1 MDLMRQVFQVDV
13 LERYAAKGRGVITC
27 MSAGNDVIV
36 LGTSKGWLIRH
47 DFGAGDSYDI
57 DLSAGRPGE
66 QSIHKVFV
74 DPGGSHCIATIVGSG
89 GAETFYTH
97 AKWSKPRVLSKLK
110 GLVVNAVAWNRQQIT
125 EASTKEII
133 LGTDTGQLHEM
144 AVDEK
149 DKREKY
155 IKLLFELNEL
165 PEAFMG
171 LQMETASLSNGTRYY
186 VMAVTPTRLYS
197 FTGFGSLDVNVMVV
211 FFISELH
218 FFIKQRR
225 AVHFA
230 WLSGAGIYHGGL
242 NFGAQRSYVVKSLLT
257 FSFANI
263 LGSSPNGDENF
274 VENKALLSYSK
285 LSEGAEAVKPGSMAV
300 SEYHFLLLM
309 GNKVKV
315 VNRIS
320 EQIIEE
326 LQFDQTSDSISR
338 GIIGLCS
345 DATAGVFY
353 AYDQNSIFQVSV
365 NDEGRDMWKVY
376 LDMKE
381 YAAALANCRDP
392 LQRDQAEAAFATKD
406 FHRAAS
412 FYAKCIS
419 LKLMEGVLQINYIL
433 SFEEITLKFISV
445 TEQDALRTFL
455 LRKLDNLAKD
465 DKCQITMISTW
476 ATELYL
482 DKINRLLLEDDTA
495 LENRSSEYQSIIREF
510 RAFLS
515 DCKDV
520 LDEATTMK
528 LLESY
533 GRVEE
538 LVFFAS
544 LKEQHEIVV
553 HHYIQQGEAKKAL
566 QMLRKPAVPIDLQL
580 ADLSCLSET
589 IILEKTITDGLPTL
603 QYKFAPDLIMLDAY
617 ETVESW
623 MTTNNLNP
631 RKLIPAMMRYSSEP
645 HAKNETHEVI
655 KYLEF
660 CVHRSHNEDPGV
672 HNLLLSLYAKQED
685 DSALLRFL
693 QCKFG
698 KGRENGPEFFY
709 DPKYALRLCLKEKRM
724 RACVH
729 IYGMM
734 SMHEEAVALAL
745 QVDPELAMAEAD
757 KVEDDEDLR
766 KKLWLM
772 VAKHV
777 IEQEKGTKRE
787 NIRKAIA
794 FLKETDGLLKIEDIL
809 PFFPDFALIDDFKEA
824 ICSSLDDYNKQ
835 IEQLKQEMNDA
846 THGADNIRNDI
857 SALAQRYAVIDRDE
871 DCGVCRRKILIA
883 GRDYRMARGYAS
895 VGPMAPFY
903 VFPCGHAFH
912 AQCLIAHVTQ
922 CTNET
927 QVSVVDIVLSYKRLQ
942 SGWNTVASGGLHI
955 SHTKDA
961 EYILDL
967 QKQLT
972 LLGSEARKDANGVTT
987 EDSITSM
994 TPTDKLR
1001 SQLDDAIASEC
1012 PFCGDLMIRE
1022 ISLPFIAPE
1031 EAHQFASWEI
1041 KPQNLGNHRS
1051 LSLPV

>member
-1 MDLMRQVFQVDV
+1 MDSGRQVFTVDL

-27 MSAGNDVIV
+27 MAAGNDVIV
-36 LGTSKGWLIRH
+36 LGTSKGWVIRH
-47 DFGAGDSYDI
+47 DFGVGDSYDI
-57 DLSAGRPGE
+57 DLSVGRPGE
-66 QSIHKVFV
+66 QSIHRVFV
-74 DPGGSHCIATIVGSG
+74 DPGGSHCIATVVGNG
-89 GAETFYTH
+89 GADTFYTH
-97 AKWSKPRVLSKLK
+97 AKWNKPRLLSKLK

-125 EASTKEII
+125 EASTKEVII
-133 LGTDTGQLHEM
+133 GTENGQLHEI

-155 IKLLFELNEL
+155 IKFLFELAEL

-171 LQMETASLSNGTRYY
+171 LQMETASVMNGTRYY

-197 FTGFGSLDVNVMVV
+197 FTGFGSLDSV
-211 FFISELH
+211 FASYLDRAVHFMELPGEIPNSELH
-218 FFIKQRR
+218 FYIKQRR

-242 NFGAQRSYVVKSLLT
+242 NFGAQH
-257 FSFANI
+257 
-263 LGSSPNGDENF
+263 SSPNGDENF
-274 VENKALLSYSK
+274 VENKALLDYSK
-285 LSEGAEAVKPGSMAV
+285 LSEGAEAVKPSSMAV
-300 SEYHFLLLM
+300 SEFHFLLLV
-309 GNKVKV
+309 GNRVKV
-315 VNRIS
+315 LNRIS
-320 EQIIEE
+320 EQIVEE
-326 LQFDQTSDSISR
+326 LQFDLTSESVSR

-345 DATAGVFY
+345 DATAGLFY

-365 NDEGRDMWKVY
+365 NDEGRGMWKVY

-381 YAAALANCRDP
+381 YAASLANCRDP
-392 LQRDQAEAAFATKD
+392 LQRDQVYLVQAEAAFASKD
-406 FHRAAS
+406 YLRAAS
-412 FYAKCIS
+412 FYAK
-419 LKLMEGVLQINYIL
+419 INYIL
-433 SFEEITLKFISV
+433 SFEEISLKFISV
-445 TEQDALRTFL
+445 SEQDALRTFL
-455 LRKLDNLAKD
+455 LRKLDNLTKD

-476 ATELYL
+476 STELYL
-482 DKINRLLLEDDTA
+482 DKINRLLLEDDGA
-495 LENRSSEYQSIIREF
+495 VDNRSSEYRSIIREF

-520 LDEATTMK
+520 LDEATTMR

-544 LKEQHEIVV
+544 LKEQYEIVV

-566 QMLRKPAVPIDLQL
+566 EVLQKPSVSLD
-580 ADLSCLSET
+580 
-589 IILEKTITDGLPTL
+589 L

-623 MTTNNLNP
+623 MTTNKLNP

-655 KYLEF
+655 KYLEY
-660 CVHRSHNEDPGV
+660 CVHRLHNEDPGV

-685 DSALLRFL
+685 DGALLRFL

-698 KGRENGPEFFY
+698 KGRENGPDFFY

-729 IYGMM
+729 IYSMM

-777 IEQEKGTKRE
+777 IEQEKGAKRD

-824 ICSSLDDYNKQ
+824 ICSSLEDYNKQ
-835 IEQLKQEMNDA
+835 IEQLKEEMNDA

-871 DCGVCRRKILIA
+871 ECGACRRKILTV
-883 GRDYRMARGYAS
+883 GREYQTRGYTS
-895 VGPMAPFY
+895 VGQMASFY

-912 AQCLIAHVTQ
+912 AQCLIAHVTR
-922 CTNET
+922 CTNEV
-927 QVSVVDIVLSYKRLQ
+927 Q
-942 SGWNTVASGGLHI
+942 
-955 SHTKDA
+955 A

-972 LLGSEARKDANGVTT
+972 LFGGEARKDSNGSLT
-987 EDSITSM
+987 EESITSM
-994 TPTDKLR
+994 SPADKLR

-1012 PFCGDLMIRE
+1012 PFCGDLIIRE
-1022 ISLPFIAPE
+1022 ISQPFILPE
-1031 EAHQFASWEI
+1031 EAEQITSWQI
-1041 KPQNLGNHRS
+1041 KPHNLGNQRS
-1051 LSLPV
+1051 ISLPL

>member
-1 MDLMRQVFQVDV
+1 MDQGREVFTVDL
-13 LERYAAKGRGVITC
+13 LERYATKGRGVITC
-27 MSAGNDVIV
+27 MAAGNDVIV
-36 LGTSKGWLIRH
+36 IGTSKGWIIRH
-47 DFGAGDSYDI
+47 DFGVGDSNDI

-66 QSIHKVFV
+66 QSIHRVFV
-74 DPGGSHCIATIVGSG
+74 DPGGSHCIATVVGSG
-89 GAETFYTH
+89 GADTFYTH
-97 AKWSKPRVLSKLK
+97 AKWTKPRVLSRLK

-125 EASTKEII
+125 EASTREVI
-133 LGTDTGQLHEM
+133 LGTENGQLYEI

-149 DKREKY
+149 DKREKH
-155 IKLLFELNEL
+155 IKPLFELAEL
-165 PEAFMG
+165 PEAIMG
-171 LQMETASLSNGTRYY
+171 LQMETAIMSNGSRYY

-197 FTGFGSLDVNVMVV
+197 FTGIGTLETV
-211 FFISELH
+211 FASYLNRAVHFMELPGEIPNSDLH

-225 AVHFA
+225 AIHFA
-230 WLSGAGIYHGGL
+230 WLSGAGIYHGSL
-242 NFGAQRSYVVKSLLT
+242 NFGAQH
-257 FSFANI
+257 
-263 LGSSPNGDENF
+263 SSPNGDQNF
-274 VENKALLSYSK
+274 VENKALLDYAK
-285 LSEGAEAVKPGSMAV
+285 LSNGTEVVKPSSMAV
-300 SEYHFLLLM
+300 SEFHFLLLI

-326 LQFDQTSDSISR
+326 LQFDQVSDSSSR

-345 DATAGVFY
+345 DATAGLFY

-365 NDEGRDMWKVY
+365 NDEGRDMWRVY

-381 YAAALANCRDP
+381 YAAALANSRDP
-392 LQRDQAEAAFATKD
+392 LQRDQVYLVQAEAAFSSRD
-406 FHRAAS
+406 FLRAAS
-412 FYAKCIS
+412 FYAK
-419 LKLMEGVLQINYIL
+419 INYIL

-445 TEQDALRTFL
+445 NEQDALRTFL
-455 LRKLDNLAKD
+455 LRKLDNLSKD

-495 LENRSSEYQSIIREF
+495 LVNRNSEYQSIIKEF

-520 LDEATTMK
+520 LDEVTTMR

-538 LVFFAS
+538 LVYFAS
-544 LKEQHEIVV
+544 LKEQHEIVI
-553 HHYIQQGEAKKAL
+553 HYYIQQGEAKKAL
-566 QMLRKPAVPIDLQL
+566 EVLRKPAVPIDLQ
-580 ADLSCLSET
+580 
-589 IILEKTITDGLPTL
+589 
-603 QYKFAPDLIMLDAY
+603 YKFAPDLITLDAY
-617 ETVESW
+617 ETVEFW
-623 MTTNNLNP
+623 MASNNLNP

-660 CVHRSHNEDPGV
+660 CVHHLHNEDPGI

-685 DSALLRFL
+685 DSSLLRFL

-698 KGRENGPEFFY
+698 KGQENGPDFFY

-729 IYGMM
+729 IYSMM

-745 QVDPELAMAEAD
+745 QIDPELAMAEAD

-857 SALAQRYAVIDRDE
+857 SALAQRYVVIDRDE
-871 DCGVCRRKILIA
+871 DCGVCKRKILAI
-883 GRDYRMARGYAS
+883 GGDYRMASGYTA
-895 VGPMAPFY
+895 VGSMAPFY

-912 AQCLIAHVTQ
+912 SHCLIAHVTR
-922 CTNET
+922 CTNES
-927 QVSVVDIVLSYKRLQ
+927 Q
-942 SGWNTVASGGLHI
+942 
-955 SHTKDA
+955 A

-972 LLGSEARKDANGVTT
+972 LLGSEVRRESNGGLTN
-987 EDSITSM
+987 EAITSVS
-994 TPTDKLR
+994 PADKLR
-1001 SQLDDAIASEC
+1001 SQLDDAVASEC
-1012 PFCGDLMIRE
+1012 PFCCELMICE
-1022 ISLPFIAPE
+1022 ISLPFIMPE
-1031 EAHQFASWEI
+1031 EAQQVASWEI
-1041 KPQNLGNHRS
+1041 KPQNLGNQRS
-1051 LSLPV
+1051 FSLPV